1 MVSIN
6 RRKLSDI
13 ALDLGKKRRKKD
25 AQTASINDEGWEL
38 LDLAKNSLFMLDS
51 VKETSPGAIIKLP
64 QKSSASTIFKTM
76 LTPELVDRILGRLQ
90 IEHRA
95 WFVRSKGGGKY
106 KMLNPT
112 VEDVYKA
119 LALEFGCIGR
129 SLCTSRTSRTCLKRS
144 MYSPPSALSQQS
156 GCAFV

>member
-1 MVSIN
+1 MASIN
-6 RRKLSDI
+6 RRKRLSDI

-38 LDLAKNSLFMLDS
+38 LDLAKNSLFKLDS

-119 LALEFGCIGR
+119 LALRVWLHGPGR
-129 SLCTSRTSRTCLKRS
+129 SLCTARSRQEN
-144 MYSPPSALSQQS
+144 LSE
-156 GCAFV
+156 A

>member
-1 MVSIN
+1 MASIN
-6 RRKLSDI
+6 RRKRLSDI

-51 VKETSPGAIIKLP
+51 VKETSPGTIIKLP

-119 LALEFGCIGR
+119 LALRVWLHGSGR
-129 SLCTSRTSRTCLKRS
+129 SLCTSRSRQEN
-144 MYSPPSALSQQS
+144 LSE
-156 GCAFV
+156 A

>member
-1 MVSIN
+1 MASIN
-6 RRKLSDI
+6 RRKRLSDI
-13 ALDLGKKRRKKD
+13 ALDLGKKRRKT
-25 AQTASINDEGWEL
+25 QTASINDEGWEL

-119 LALEFGCIGR
+119 LALLHGPGR
-129 SLCTSRTSRTCLKRS
+129 SLCTSRSRQEN
-144 MYSPPSALSQQS
+144 LSE
-156 GCAFV
+156 A

>member
-1 MVSIN
+1 MASIN
-6 RRKLSDI
+6 RRKRLSDI

-38 LDLAKNSLFMLDS
+38 LDLAKNSLFRLDS

-119 LALEFGCIGR
+119 LALRVWLHGPGR
-129 SLCTSRTSRTCLKRS
+129 SLCTSRSRQEN
-144 MYSPPSALSQQS
+144 LSE
-156 GCAFV
+156 A